1 MNWCPSVVP
10 LDADDGSPY
19 DAEMRCEKLLV
30 LLVGGE
36 LLDGDVVV
44 CHGAISDLI
53 LVICHN

>member
-1 MNWCPSVVP
+1 MP
-10 LDADDGSPY
+10 LDADDGCPN
-19 DAEMRCEKLLV
+19 DAEMRCEKLLII
-30 LLVGGE
+30 LVGCE